1 MAIKM
6 RISKDK
12 FFTCNACGN
21 DRSKSVEVFDLAFQ
35 IPNNIPTIMHL
46 CDRCVSELM
55 DKTLKARCMVDGMMK
70 SSKQM
75 SVINGRKRAEMK
87 KREKADA
94 EEIKRAKEMYG
105 QDD

>member
-6 RISKDK
+6 RISKDRET
-12 FFTCNACGN
+12 TCNACGN
-21 DRSKSVEVFDLAFQ
+21 DGKQSVVMFDMRLTAKGQ
-35 IPNNIPTIMHL
+35 SAIVLHL
-46 CDRCVSELM
+46 CDKCVSEM
-55 DKTLKARCMVDGMMK
+55 MNKTLKARCMVDGMVK
-70 SSKQM
+70 SPQQM
-75 SVINGRKRAEMK
+75 RVINGRKQAEMK

>member
-12 FFTCNACGN
+12 YFVCNACGN

-35 IPNNIPTIMHL
+35 IPDQNANIMHL

-55 DKTLKARCMVDGMMK
+55 DKTLKARCMVDGMVK
-70 SSKQM
+70 SQKQLA
-75 SVINGRKRAEMK
+75 VINGRKRAEMK
-87 KREKADA
+87 KREK
-94 EEIKRAKEMYG
+94 EAKGE
-105 QDD
+105 